1 MSNKINCDI
10 CGCKVYERELDFL
23 TSTTGFTICYCINC
37 KHYYT
42 EEELQ
47 EKLEELQEETKT

>member
-10 CGCKVYERELDFL
+10 CGRKVYERELDFL
-23 TSTTGFTICYCINC
+23 TSATGFTICYCINC
-37 KHYYT
+37 KHDYT

-47 EKLEELQEETKT
+47 EKLEELQEETKS